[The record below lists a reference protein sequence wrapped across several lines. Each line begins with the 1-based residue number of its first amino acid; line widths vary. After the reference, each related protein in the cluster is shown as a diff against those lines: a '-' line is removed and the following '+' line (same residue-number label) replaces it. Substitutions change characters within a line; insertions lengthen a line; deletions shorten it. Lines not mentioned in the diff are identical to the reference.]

1 MTFNIVSKLKYVTSI
16 RKNLFPD
23 IKEKQKYFM
32 RDWRTEF
39 DGVVSWGKLK
49 SEDFEV
55 GYDKKWGR
63 TTDALWRYYKLHLG
77 NWETGDVLNWTEK
90 YI

>member
-55 GYDKKWGR
+55 GYDK
-63 TTDALWRYYKLHLG
+63 
-77 NWETGDVLNWTEK
+77 
-90 YI
+90 